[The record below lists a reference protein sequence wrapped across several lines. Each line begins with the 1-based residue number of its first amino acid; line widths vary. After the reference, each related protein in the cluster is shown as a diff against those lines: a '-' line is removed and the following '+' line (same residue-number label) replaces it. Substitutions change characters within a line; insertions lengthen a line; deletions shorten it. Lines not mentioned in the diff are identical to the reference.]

1 MKDNKPQLLEEE
13 KTDRFR
19 PSFLKWLLSPFLPRT
34 DPRAMF
40 ILAIAAIAYMIFGGV
55 KGLIIG
61 SLLLWFLITIIVP
74 ILFVESLC
82 RRFGSKWGMIIAYA
96 PLWVPI
102 ILGLSANLW
111 LPLFGIH

>member
-1 MKDNKPQLLEEE
+1 MENKEPKLQEEQ
-13 KTDRFR
+13 KTHRFQ
-19 PSFLKWLLSPFLPRT
+19 PSFIKWLLSPFMPRT

-40 ILAIAAIAYMIFGGV
+40 ILTIASIAYMIFGGV

-61 SLLLWFLITIIVP
+61 SLLLWFLITILVP
-74 ILFVESLC
+74 IFWGESLC

-102 ILGLSANLW
+102 AFGLSASLW